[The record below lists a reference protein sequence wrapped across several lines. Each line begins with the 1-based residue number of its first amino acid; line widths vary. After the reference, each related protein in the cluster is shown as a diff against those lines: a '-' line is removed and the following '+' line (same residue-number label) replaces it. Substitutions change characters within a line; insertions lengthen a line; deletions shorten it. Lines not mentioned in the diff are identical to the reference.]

1 MSNRVI
7 TAAAGSDDS
16 RCSGQSLRRFAV
28 RAILI
33 ASLVFCHQ
41 PLSCL
46 NADDSISGLALTSP
60 LPHQVTQRIGFEP
73 RQAHEHSQA
82 AMNLGYADVSV
93 SGTYP
98 AEVGAQD
105 IAKTTL
111 ECRVRLL
118 ADCPGRESDWQ
129 EVAATIDR
137 DQFRAQVRVAAGG
150 WYCLEVRLKQGP
162 AVIASGAVEPF
173 GVGEV
178 FIVAGQSYSTNCN
191 DERLTVTDPQRRVA
205 AYDSQAHA
213 WRIADDPQP
222 APDGSDGGSI
232 WPAFGDQLAAVLRV
246 PIGLANVGV
255 GATSS
260 AQWLPKSPLHERL
273 IAVGQTLGRFRAVL
287 WQQGESDVLARTTTD
302 GYVANLVQIRDVA
315 AKSWGFEPPWLL
327 AKSTLHP
334 TVYNDAVEE
343 EAIRIAID
351 QLWQRPEFLPGPD
364 TDILGGENRG
374 GPTTRRHFSGI
385 GQRRAAALWFAAVWP
400 LFSA

>member
-1 MSNRVI
+1 MSKRVI
-7 TAAAGSDDS
+7 PAAVGRHDS
-16 RCSGQSLRRFAV
+16 RYSGPSLRLAAV

-33 ASLVFCHQ
+33 ASLLFGHRHL
-41 PLSCL
+41 PCL
-46 NADDSISGLALTSP
+46 NADDSLPGLALTSP
-60 LPHQVTQRIGFEP
+60 LPHQITQRSGFDP

-82 AMNLGYADVSV
+82 AMNLGYADVPV
-93 SGTYP
+93 TGTYP
-98 AEVGAQD
+98 AEVAAQD
-105 IAKTTL
+105 ITKTTL

-150 WYCLEVRLKQGP
+150 WYRLEVRLKQGP
-162 AVIASGAVEPF
+162 AVIAAGAVEPL

-205 AYDSQAHA
+205 AYDAQARA

-232 WPAFGDQLAAVLRV
+232 WPAFGDQLAPLLRV

-273 IAVGQTLGRFRAVL
+273 ITVGQTLGRFRAVL

-302 GYVANLVQIRDVA
+302 GYVANLVQIRDA
-315 AKSWGFEPPWLL
+315 AASSWGFEPPWLL

-343 EAIRIAID
+343 EAIRTAID

-374 GPTTRRHFSGI
+374 GPATRRHFSGI

-400 LFSA
+400 LFSE